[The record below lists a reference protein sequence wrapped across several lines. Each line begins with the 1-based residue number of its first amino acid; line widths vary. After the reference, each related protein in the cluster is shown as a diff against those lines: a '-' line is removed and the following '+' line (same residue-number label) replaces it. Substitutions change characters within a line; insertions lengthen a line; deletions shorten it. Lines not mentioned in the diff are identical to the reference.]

1 VRIRV
6 DKERCMGHGRCWTVA
21 PELLTYDEE
30 GFVALPEDGMN
41 VSPDQLAAAEEAVSS
56 CPEEALSLVEE

>member
-1 VRIRV
+1 VKIRV

-30 GFVALPEDGMN
+30 GFVAIPADGMN
-41 VSPDQLAAAEEAVSS
+41 VDPDQLGAAEEAVSS